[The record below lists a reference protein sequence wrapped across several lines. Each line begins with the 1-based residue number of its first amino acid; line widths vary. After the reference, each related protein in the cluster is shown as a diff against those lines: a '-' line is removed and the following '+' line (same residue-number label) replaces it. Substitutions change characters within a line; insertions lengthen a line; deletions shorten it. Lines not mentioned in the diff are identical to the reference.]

1 MKVKKLE
8 SCYSPSYDITFIME
22 ETYKDGEIISSEVK
36 GFYYGEP
43 DEEATE
49 YFNGKLKAEYEMPIL
64 FKYK

>member
-1 MKVKKLE
+1 MEEKKLE

-43 DEEATE
+43 DEEATKE
-49 YFNGKLKAEYEMPIL
+49 FNGKLKATYEW
-64 FKYK
+64 

>member
-1 MKVKKLE
+1 MEEKKLE
-8 SCYSPSYDITFIME
+8 SCYSPSYDITFILE

-49 YFNGKLKAEYEMPIL
+49 YFNGKLKATYEW
-64 FKYK
+64 